1 MYHDG
6 LLKCIDEDTEAFN
19 RVMSAFGLPK
29 SNEKEK
35 TARKQAIQNA
45 TRNAMEVPLK
55 VMQLAYDSLEVM
67 QAMAETGNPNSV
79 SDAGVGALCA
89 RTAVEG
95 AFLNVKINA
104 SGCDDKQF
112 VEAMLKKAEAL
123 SVSAKKKETNIL
135 KIVEEKI

>member
-1 MYHDG
+1 V
-6 LLKCIDEDTEAFN
+6 DEDTEAFN
-19 RVMSAFGLPK
+19 KIMTAFGLPK

-35 TARKQAIQNA
+35 TERKQAIQKA
-45 TRNAMEVPLK
+45 TKTAMIVPLK
-55 VMQLAYDSLEVM
+55 VMQLAHDSLDVM

-104 SGCDDKQF
+104 SGCNDIEF
-112 VEAMLKKAEAL
+112 VEEILKKAESL
-123 SVSAKKKETNIL
+123 SASAKKKEAEIL
-135 KIVEEKI
+135 KIVNKKI